1 MENYKQ
7 SIVNVIQQFFV
18 QLGNDIPQL
27 QDVIDQ
33 RYLGLM
39 QEIDRI
45 PMELPMSVDNVSI
58 ASSRNTNDSEVR
70 KYSNTIVWKWILKV
84 VLFSQTFF
92 LFVFFL
98 GFLTML
104 VESLYFLRHL
114 SNSFYDFYRK
124 LEVLRAKSQT
134 QEKERDQ
141 QKDWMI
147 WVSRICSIKA
157 SPL

>member
-58 ASSRNTNDSEVR
+58 TSSRNTNDSEVR
-70 KYSNTIVWKWILKV
+70 KYSNTIV
-84 VLFSQTFF
+84 
-92 LFVFFL
+92 
-98 GFLTML
+98 
-104 VESLYFLRHL
+104 
-114 SNSFYDFYRK
+114 
-124 LEVLRAKSQT
+124 
-134 QEKERDQ
+134 
-141 QKDWMI
+141 
-147 WVSRICSIKA
+147 
-157 SPL
+157 